1 MKTNIEHTHIVDFFE
16 KIDFTFGEDIK
27 SCKMRIS
34 ENDELTEKLSDKV
47 FVYDSPGEQIPT
59 SFYVIATDLSPEHL
73 FEVRRYIW
81 NEDKYDL
88 YFLFQNTKKTLF
100 QNAKK
105 TLSSTLCYA
114 KSNPRKP
121 KVTIASF
128 RGNEADNEELEKIKK
143 WNFDSGKFWLNYAE
157 FLNKFEKKRAR
168 IDKKLIEQLK
178 LLKTELKKCL
188 KSQKGNTDEIV
199 QSLIDRTLFIK
210 FLEDNHIIN
219 SSFYQ
224 EYFIDD
230 FPPNTRY
237 EFKYLLQNDYNADA
251 VNRLFNKI
259 NELFNN
265 VLFRKPE
272 VEPLHL
278 TSEVLATIYNAIRQY
293 NWQSK
298 QLSLFDFRF
307 DVVPVEFISHIY
319 EVFLEGKQ
327 SEEGIYYTPPNLAHL
342 IIDDTIKGLG
352 TVFDPSCGSGMFLVL
367 AFRKLLE
374 YHPVSP
380 KANVKEKI
388 NHKNELLKDYIFGIE
403 KENTAWRLCLF
414 SLYLEILKDIPPEE
428 IKQFIE
434 QKIKD
439 DSLQP
444 IFPHDFSDNI
454 VEGNSLEIE
463 ADKKPHNDKSFDY
476 MVGNPPFLELKKTDA
491 EINFINKYQ
500 TEVNGEQLKAKDI
513 IGKNQISQAFML
525 KIKDWAKAET
535 RFGFVQNNSNFYNEK
550 SEKFRRFFFKH
561 YKVENFYELSRV
573 KNLLFRKAQEGVVVT
588 IFNNQPNED
597 NYVNYYPVD
606 MEIFSKIFDLLIIQE
621 DKKMDIAQSHIL
633 NGNAVLRDYLVGNKY
648 DLKLI
653 ADIEQKSINFE
664 NFILNDTKDDFAVGL
679 RITGS
684 DKISAA
690 NAAHNLLSET
700 DRRKAVAKKKTSFVS
715 AKKTHKFNLPYIE
728 YRDLSAFYTSVDKYI
743 SKDDLVNERYRRNKP
758 LSFFEGSKILL
769 RKIPKTKEGIAFFE
783 TAYSEQTLCFPD
795 GVFSIRLN
803 DDKYYHFLTA
813 ILNSELANYYINLV
827 ALKRKGSSNPHI
839 GKTGI
844 EHIPIPKYLDD
855 DLVKEISTIS
865 QKLTKGKL
873 QYEGSIKEKLNNLI
887 YELYDLN
894 ILEIE
899 RIKHFFTEKRK
910 VNHKDDLEE
919 YRIALRETM
928 EFFIENEFTIESS
941 LETNLPFGLVVTAIY
956 SNQTENTQPT
966 SKKTLQYLINE
977 ILQKTD
983 EKFLTMREMMFCDDC
998 IYIIRNDNFHSWSAT
1013 KAFEDGQRILKTL
1026 RK

>member
-1 MKTNIEHTHIVDFFE
+1 VKTNIEHTHIVDFFE
-16 KIDFTFGEDIK
+16 RIDFTFSTDIQPRK
-27 SCKMRIS
+27 IIIS
-34 ENDELTEKLSDKV
+34 ENDELTKKLSDKV
-47 FVYDSPGEQIPT
+47 FVYNSPSEQTPT

-88 YFLFQNTKKTLF
+88 YFLFQNVKKTLF
-100 QNAKK
+100 QNVKN
-105 TLSSTLCYA
+105 TLTSTLCYA

-128 RGNEADNEELEKIKK
+128 KGNDADNEELEKIKK
-143 WNFDSGKFWLNYAE
+143 WNFDSGKFWLNYAK
-157 FLNKFEKKRAR
+157 FLSEIEKKRAR

-178 LLKTELKKCL
+178 ALKTELKKCL
-188 KSQKGNTDEIV
+188 KSQKGNSDEIV

-237 EFKYLLQNDYNADA
+237 EFKYLLQNDYNANA

-272 VEPLHL
+272 IETLHL
-278 TSEVLATIYNAIRQY
+278 TSEVLAAIYNAIKQ
-293 NWQSK
+293 NDWQTG

-327 SEEGIYYTPPNLAHL
+327 LSEGIYYTPPNLAHL

-352 TVFDPSCGSGMFLVL
+352 TVLDPSCGSGMFLVL

-374 YHPVSP
+374 YHPVSD
-380 KANVKEKI
+380 KADIKEKI
-388 NHKNELLKDYIFGIE
+388 NHKNQLLKDYIFGIE

-414 SLYLEILKDIPPEE
+414 SLYLEILKDIPPSE

-454 VEGNSLEIE
+454 FEGNSLEME
-463 ADKKPHNDKSFDY
+463 TSKKPHSNRSFDY
-476 MVGNPPFLELKKTDA
+476 MVGNPPFLELKKTDV
-491 EINFINKYQ
+491 EINFINKY
-500 TEVNGEQLKAKDI
+500 ELEIGGEKIKAKSV

-525 KIKDWAKAET
+525 KIKDLAKTDT

-550 SEKFRRFFFKH
+550 SEKFRHFFFKH
-561 YKVENFYELSRV
+561 YNVENFYELSRV
-573 KNLLFRKAQEGVVVT
+573 KNLLFRKAKEGVVVT
-588 IFNNQPNED
+588 IFNNQASED
-597 NYVNYYPVD
+597 NHVNYYPVD
-606 MEIFSKIFDLLIIQE
+606 MEIFSKTFDLLIIQE
-621 DKKMDIAQSHIL
+621 DKKIDIAQSDIL
-633 NGNAVLRDYLVGNKY
+633 NANIILRDYLVGNEY

-653 ADIEQKSINFE
+653 HDIEQKSVHFE
-664 NFILNDTKDDFAVGL
+664 NFISNKSKDDFAVGL

-684 DKISAA
+684 DTISAV
-690 NAAHNLLSET
+690 NAGHNLLSGKKQREV
-700 DRRKAVAKKKTSFVS
+700 VAQEKTSFVS
-715 AKKTHKFNLPYIE
+715 TKETSKFNLPYIE
-728 YRDLSAFYTSVDKYI
+728 YRDVSAFHTSIDKYI
-743 SKDDLVNERYRRNKP
+743 AKDDLINKRYRRNKP
-758 LSFFEGSKILL
+758 LSFFEGKKILL
-769 RKIPKTKEGIAFFE
+769 RKIPKTKKGISFFE
-783 TAYSEQTLCFPD
+783 AAYSEKTLCFPD

-803 DDKYYHFLTA
+803 DDKYYYLLTA
-813 ILNSELANYYINLV
+813 ILNSELVNYYINMI
-827 ALKRKGSSNPHI
+827 ALKRKGGSNPHI
-839 GKTGI
+839 GKAAI
-844 EHIPIPKYLDD
+844 EHIPVPKYLDE
-855 DLVKEISTIS
+855 DLIEEISDIIH
-865 QKLTKGKL
+865 QLTEDKL
-873 QYEGSIKEKLNNLI
+873 QYEDAIKEKLNDLI
-887 YELYDLN
+887 YALYDLN

-910 VNHKDDLEE
+910 VNHKDLKE
-919 YRIALRETM
+919 YQAALHETI
-928 EFFIENEFTIESS
+928 EFFIKNKFTIESS
-941 LETNLPFGLVVTAIY
+941 LGTNLPFGLVVTAIY
-956 SNQTENTQPT
+956 FNQTENTSPT
-966 SKKTLQYLINE
+966 SQKTLQYLINE
-977 ILQKTD
+977 ILKKTD
-983 EKFLTMREMMFCDDC
+983 EKFLTMREMIFCDNC
-998 IYIIRNDNFHSWSAT
+998 IYIVKNDNFHSWSTT